1 MLLVLWVWAL
11 FSSAAMPVAALPN
24 RGRQLDPASD
34 ERKEYLE
41 RGVDLCVNAA
51 YQDMASITSPAPFER
66 ALLALL
72 QVLQE
77 CQRKYNT
84 VPKIDASLR
93 HVFQRAVNRAYAHC
107 RESQEKT
114 KGECIEEASVTTRGQ
129 TKGGLD
135 EEWKPQTGLL
145 FEDDKDNGLLSYAR
159 HRVNENAGR
168 FGPNLRPTFNG
179 LRERI
184 GAHFQRYF
192 KLDPASPAR
201 GGGMPFGGRAIP
213 LGI

>member
-1 MLLVLWVWAL
+1 MTSLC
-11 FSSAAMPVAALPN
+11 SSAASPRFYAFQGCAIGIVCVINVVVFSLEADDQSQDHAETKLTLFSLLP
-24 RGRQLDPASD
+24 Q
-34 ERKEYLE
+34 
-41 RGVDLCVNAA
+41 
-51 YQDMASITSPAPFER
+51 
-66 ALLALL
+66 
-72 QVLQE
+72 
-77 CQRKYNT
+77 
-84 VPKIDASLR
+84 
-93 HVFQRAVNRAYAHC
+93 
-107 RESQEKT
+107 QEKT